1 MTLSS
6 RSELRNLKG
15 VSSKSILVTMDVSS
29 LYTNIDQSEG
39 AEACFESL
47 EQRNCKSIPSNTIKN
62 MIKLVLERNI
72 FRFREKYYTQ
82 KKGTC
87 MGTPMAPNYANLFM
101 DKLERNLLES
111 FKKKTGKEPLVWWR
125 YIDDIFFIWNGD
137 EKSLSEFI
145 QFAQNFSESQKMGST
160 IKFTVSQSTEEV
172 NFLDVRV
179 MLKDG
184 KLITS
189 VYSKP
194 TDSHL
199 YLSQQSNHPRHMID
213 NIPKSQFLRLR
224 RICSDTSDF
233 MDQCNRYMEYFVN
246 RGYDKKKLI
255 RSAKE
260 ISQKSREDIL
270 GNPVKRQENERVVFA
285 CDWHPTLAQLP
296 GMIKKHHHILQQ
308 DQELG
313 NLFKEPPMV
322 AFRRTKTV
330 RSQIIKNDVQ
340 PPQEKGGPTE
350 PCGGCSICKLI
361 NNKEVLR
368 NTKSGQEVKVAAG
381 GTCRTSD
388 IVYAA
393 RCKVC
398 DLIYVGETQKEL
410 GNRFCGHRY
419 DSKSRPDNNDLT
431 EHIRTHGHNFETD
444 IEVCILK
451 QGFKSM
457 DERRYWEDKYI
468 CMLGT
473 YDKDQKTGLNK
484 KVGNYV
490 KSMYKMHQDLA

>member
-1 MTLSS
+1 
-6 RSELRNLKG
+6 
-15 VSSKSILVTMDVSS
+15 MDVSS
-29 LYTNIDQSEG
+29 LYTNIDQTEG
-39 AEACFESL
+39 TEACFESL
-47 EQRNCKSIPSNTIKN
+47 EQRNCKSMPSGIIKK

-101 DKLERNLLES
+101 DKFERNLLES

-125 YIDDIFFIWNGD
+125 YIDDIFVIWNGD
-137 EKSLSEFI
+137 EKSLAEFI
-145 QFAQNFSESQKMGST
+145 RFAQNFSESQKMGST
-160 IKFTVSQSTEEV
+160 IKFTVNQSREEV
-172 NFLDVRV
+172 QFLDVRV

-184 KLITS
+184 KVVTS

-199 YLSQQSNHPRHMID
+199 YLSQQSNHPRHIIN
-213 NIPKSQFLRLR
+213 NIPISHFLRLR

-233 MDQCNRYMEYFVN
+233 MDQCNRYMEYFEN

-260 ISQKSREDIL
+260 ISQKSREEIL
-270 GNPVKRQENERVVFA
+270 GNQVKNKENDRVVFA

-308 DQELG
+308 DQDLQK
-313 NLFKEPPMV
+313 LFKEPPMV

-330 RSQIIKNDVQ
+330 RSQVIKNDVQ
-340 PPQEKGGPTE
+340 PPQMKIGPTK

-361 NNKEVLR
+361 NSKDILQ
-368 NTKSGQEVKVAAG
+368 NTKSGKEVKITAG
-381 GTCRTSD
+381 GTCRTTD
-388 IVYAA
+388 TVYAA
-393 RCKVC
+393 RCKIC

-410 GNRFCGHRY
+410 GKRFCGHRY
-419 DSKSRPDNNDLT
+419 DSKSRPDNNDLA
-431 EHIRTHGHNFETD
+431 EHIRRHGHNFETD

-457 DERRYWEDKYI
+457 DERRYWEDKFI
-468 CMLGT
+468 CMLAT

-484 KVGNYV
+484 KVGSYV

>member
-1 MTLSS
+1 M
-6 RSELRNLKG
+6 
-15 VSSKSILVTMDVSS
+15 
-29 LYTNIDQSEG
+29 
-39 AEACFESL
+39 
-47 EQRNCKSIPSNTIKN
+47 
-62 MIKLVLERNI
+62 
-72 FRFREKYYTQ
+72 
-82 KKGTC
+82 
-87 MGTPMAPNYANLFM
+87 
-101 DKLERNLLES
+101 
-111 FKKKTGKEPLVWWR
+111 VWWR

-160 IKFTVSQSTEEV
+160 IKFTVSQSTDEV

-179 MLKDG
+179 ILKDG
-184 KLITS
+184 KLTTS

-260 ISQKSREDIL
+260 ISQKSREEIL
-270 GNPVKRQENERVVFA
+270 GNPVKRQENDRVVFA

-313 NLFKEPPMV
+313 KLFKEPPMV

-340 PPQEKGGPTE
+340 PPQKKGGPTE

-368 NTKSGQEVKVAAG
+368 NANSGQEVKVAAG

-410 GNRFCGHRY
+410 GKRFCAHRY

-490 KSMYKMHQDLA
+490 KSMYSMHKDLA